1 MAHWVGPKSQV
12 NLAKNSKTSPHYDV
26 TPRKLQTP
34 NQIFFFNL
42 NYKTCGIRRVF
53 EQLFSSI
60 LRRVVTLQTL
70 QKHWRTQD

>member
-34 NQIFFFNL
+34 NQIFFFQSEL
-42 NYKTCGIRRVF
+42 
-53 EQLFSSI
+53 
-60 LRRVVTLQTL
+60 
-70 QKHWRTQD
+70 